1 MPRHHDTVLPRDAAD
16 EKNVLTG
23 FLGHLRGAVA
33 AKADGVGD
41 PAAREPGVPSGTSL
55 LGLVSHL
62 THVERHYF
70 LGEAVRDWPATF
82 RPRDEDT
89 AEDVVAAYR
98 EATARGTEVGPVAAL
113 AARAHD
119 RGDRTPRRACRHPPR
134 AHRRPYRA
142 LRPRSTGGRAPAS
155 LHRGGR

>member
-1 MPRHHDTVLPRDAAD
+1 MPRHHDTGLPRDVAD
-16 EKNVLTG
+16 EKSVLTG
-23 FLGHLRGAVA
+23 FLGHLRGAVV
-33 AKADGVGD
+33 AKAVGVPD

-82 RPRDEDT
+82 RPREEDT

-98 EATARGTEVGPVAAL
+98 EATTRADAVIATWSDLDRAAPVPAGRRSAPSRRWLL
-113 AARAHD
+113 AHMIEETGRHAGHADILRERID
-119 RGDRTPRRACRHPPR
+119 GRT
-134 AHRRPYRA
+134 
-142 LRPRSTGGRAPAS
+142 GR
-155 LHRGGR
+155 

>member
-1 MPRHHDTVLPRDAAD
+1 MPRHHDTVLPRDAAA

-55 LGLVSHL
+55 LGLLTHL

-70 LGEAVRDWPATF
+70 LGEAVRDWPATS
-82 RPRDEDT
+82 RPHDEDT

-98 EATARGTEVGPVAAL
+98 EATARADAVIDTWSDLDRAAPL
-113 AARAHD
+113 PAGRRSAPSRRWLIVHMIEETGRHAGHAD
-119 RGDRTPRRACRHPPR
+119 ILRERIDGRT
-134 AHRRPYRA
+134 
-142 LRPRSTGGRAPAS
+142 GR
-155 LHRGGR
+155 